1 MSDLLYLLGV
11 VVFITAMLASIGL
24 HELGHLIPARI
35 FGAKVTQYF
44 VGFGPTIWSR
54 TKGETEWG
62 LKGIPLGGYVKI
74 VGMLPPPKEMA
85 GVVDADGSE
94 RTRSTNTGLFTQLVA
109 DARAA
114 EWELVGPEDKDR
126 LFYKLPWWQK
136 VITMSGG
143 PVVNLVIAFFCFWA
157 LFGTVGSIVGYDAE
171 PVVRAVAPC
180 VVPIDREGDTCTKQ
194 ELAEHPTPAY
204 RAGLQP
210 GDRFVSFNGETIT
223 TWTQLQRLIRENGD
237 KTATLGLERDGQPL
251 TVEVTTLVQPRPTDP
266 EDPQKLEPVGFL
278 GVVPDGKPVIETGG
292 PIYTLQRMGEMT
304 VSVGETL
311 ITLPVKIW
319 HVGLAVVGL
328 EERDPEG
335 PMSLVGGGRLAGE
348 ATSSDVTTTTDKVA
362 FMVSLIGGLNLFLGM
377 FNFVPLL
384 PLDGGHIAG
393 ALFEG
398 IRRGWARL
406 WGRPD
411 PGYVDIARL
420 LPIAYVMAGLM
431 LLMSLVL
438 ITADLVVPVDVGL

>member
-1 MSDLLYLLGV
+1 
-11 VVFITAMLASIGL
+11 
-24 HELGHLIPARI
+24 
-35 FGAKVTQYF
+35 
-44 VGFGPTIWSR
+44 
-54 TKGETEWG
+54 
-62 LKGIPLGGYVKI
+62 
-74 VGMLPPPKEMA
+74 
-85 GVVDADGSE
+85 
-94 RTRSTNTGLFTQLVA
+94 
-109 DARAA
+109 
-114 EWELVGPEDKDR
+114 
-126 LFYKLPWWQK
+126 
-136 VITMSGG
+136 
-143 PVVNLVIAFFCFWA
+143 
-157 LFGTVGSIVGYDAE
+157 
-171 PVVRAVAPC
+171 
-180 VVPIDREGDTCTKQ
+180 
-194 ELAEHPTPAY
+194 
-204 RAGLQP
+204 
-210 GDRFVSFNGETIT
+210 
-223 TWTQLQRLIRENGD
+223 LQRLIRENGD